1 MSKYVVVSAEWLD
14 KTLQFLDCEKERR
27 MADLEKRGVVVPLT
41 PAQER
46 AGEMEALIDSIAVAI
61 HHHLY
66 PAQNEYVRNGRSLA
80 QDIERQIERF
90 TAEQEGEAEP
100 CAGKS

>member
-46 AGEMEALIDSIAVAI
+46 AGDDKWVVVHKNTLFDMLKVKASS
-61 HHHLY
+61 
-66 PAQNEYVRNGRSLA
+66 PACELFEKQRMLKKL
-80 QDIERQIERF
+80 
-90 TAEQEGEAEP
+90 TAEQEGE
-100 CAGKS
+100 